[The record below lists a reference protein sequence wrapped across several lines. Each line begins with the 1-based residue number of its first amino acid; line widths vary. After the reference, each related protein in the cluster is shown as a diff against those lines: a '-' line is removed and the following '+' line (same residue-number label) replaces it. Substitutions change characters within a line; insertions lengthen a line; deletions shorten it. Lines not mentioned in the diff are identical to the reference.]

1 MGEMV
6 NRADV
11 DLISEKIE
19 SLIEESRKRIVTQVN
34 SVMVR
39 TYYEIG
45 RIIVENEQA
54 GESRAAYGRGLLREL
69 SRKLTARYGKGFSVD
84 NLENMRRFYLTYSK
98 RIFETASR
106 KSDIKKPETSS
117 RISQGELKTTT
128 RDFALSWSHYLFLI
142 RIDNSNERDFYE
154 KEAIQGCWSLR
165 ELKRQFNSA
174 LYERLTSRMV
184 KGAIADLSRQGMI
197 VEKPED
203 IVKDP
208 YVLEFLGLPEQQS
221 YSESTLESRIIDHL
235 QDFLMEMGK
244 GFTFVGR
251 QVRFTFNKEHFR
263 VDLVLYN
270 RLLRC
275 FVLVDLKIGKLKHQ
289 DLGQMQMYVN
299 YYDRYEKTQEEN
311 PTIGILLCREK
322 SDQMVKLTLPK
333 DSNIFVST
341 YQLYIPDKELLQYH
355 TLYSATSNN
364 PNEQD
369 FYEKE
374 AIQGYWSLRE
384 LKRQFN
390 SVLYE
395 RLASRMVKGAIADLS
410 RQGMIVEKP
419 EDIVKDPYVLEFLG
433 LPEQQS
439 YSESTLES
447 RIIDHL
453 QDFLM
458 EMGKGFTFVG
468 RQIRFTFNKEHFRV
482 DLIFYN
488 RLLRCFILVDLKIG
502 KRKHQDLGRMQMYV
516 NYYDRYKKT
525 KEENPT
531 IGILLCNEKSDQMVE
546 LTLPEDCNI
555 YASKYQLYL
564 PDKKLLQEKLIQW
577 LEEEENAN
585 E

>member
-299 YYDRYEKTQEEN
+299 
-311 PTIGILLCREK
+311 
-322 SDQMVKLTLPK
+322 
-333 DSNIFVST
+333 
-341 YQLYIPDKELLQYH
+341 
-355 TLYSATSNN
+355 
-364 PNEQD
+364 
-369 FYEKE
+369 
-374 AIQGYWSLRE
+374 
-384 LKRQFN
+384 
-390 SVLYE
+390 
-395 RLASRMVKGAIADLS
+395 
-410 RQGMIVEKP
+410 
-419 EDIVKDPYVLEFLG
+419 
-433 LPEQQS
+433 
-439 YSESTLES
+439 
-447 RIIDHL
+447 
-453 QDFLM
+453 
-458 EMGKGFTFVG
+458 
-468 RQIRFTFNKEHFRV
+468 
-482 DLIFYN
+482 
-488 RLLRCFILVDLKIG
+488 
-502 KRKHQDLGRMQMYV
+502 
-516 NYYDRYKKT
+516 
-525 KEENPT
+525 
-531 IGILLCNEKSDQMVE
+531 
-546 LTLPEDCNI
+546 
-555 YASKYQLYL
+555 
-564 PDKKLLQEKLIQW
+564 
-577 LEEEENAN
+577 
-585 E
+585 